1 MDMVEITVVVG
12 LAGWLFYIYEVQQM
26 YMGAQRAW
34 SQCSGVREMG
44 YHGTE
49 QCTNEWCQYIKVAGM
64 DDRAAIHE
72 RHSVASSS

>member
-1 MDMVEITVVVG
+1 MVDMTVVVG
-12 LAGWLFYIYEVQQM
+12 LAGWLFYIYNVQQM
-26 YMGAQRAW
+26 CMGAQRAQR
-34 SQCSGVREMG
+34 QCSDVREVR